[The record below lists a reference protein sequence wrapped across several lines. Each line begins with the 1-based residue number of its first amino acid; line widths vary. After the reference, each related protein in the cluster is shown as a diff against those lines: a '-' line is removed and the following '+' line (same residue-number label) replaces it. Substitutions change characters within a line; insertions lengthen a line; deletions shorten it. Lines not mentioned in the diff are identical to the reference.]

1 MASANLKEFTDDNFQ
16 AEVLSSPTPVLVD
29 FWAEWCAPCKMLT
42 PTVEKLAD
50 KFAGRVKVGKMDI
63 ETHREMAAKNGIQS
77 IPTLLVF
84 KGGQVVDR
92 MVGLRNEADLS
103 AWLEKAM
110 A

>member
-84 KGGQVVDR
+84 KGGQVVGR
-92 MVGLRNEADLS
+92 MVGLKSEADLS
-103 AWLEKAM
+103 AWLEKTTA
-110 A
+110 